1 MDDIAKSNANRYLKE
16 KRNVDFIDDSII
28 KLTHGFDYN
37 NNFRI
42 MLMQLVGIINI
53 EKLEYKLDSTKFHIM
68 KSTLGSLKD
77 CRDRQ
82 AHTHIKGT
90 THIID
95 SPSVTWNRFQK
106 TYEGLKDIESCIHKM
121 KL

>member
-1 MDDIAKSNANRYLKE
+1 MFYSKLAILELCGWIEESMDDIAKSNANRYLKE

-77 CRDRQ
+77 CRD
-82 AHTHIKGT
+82 
-90 THIID
+90 
-95 SPSVTWNRFQK
+95 
-106 TYEGLKDIESCIHKM
+106 
-121 KL
+121 